1 MTARPQPPSTPDAP
15 GGGLATTLVASSFLV
30 AGAAAGA
37 LLVLFVLGGQPQLE
51 GLLLF
56 LSLGGLGF
64 GIVLWSQRLLP
75 NDMTI
80 ERRHPPAATRRR
92 LPARPAEEALGRRT
106 FLVRLLGL
114 AVAGVAAALA
124 MPVFSL
130 GPAPRAATSFSPW
143 RQGRRLVGADGDPV
157 TAQGLPVGSFA
168 TVFPEGE
175 PGSAEGQTVLIHVE
189 RDLLNLP
196 ADRAAWAP
204 QGFVAYSKVCT
215 HAGCPVGL
223 YLTGQHRLL
232 CPCHQSTFDVLTG
245 AMPVFG
251 PAVRPLPQLP
261 IQLLPDGTF
270 AALGDFP
277 EPIGP
282 SYWNIHDA

>member
-1 MTARPQPPSTPDAP
+1 MTVQPRPPSNPQAP
-15 GGGLATTLVASSFLV
+15 GGRLATTIVASSFLV

-92 LPARPAEEALGRRT
+92 LPPRPVEEALGRRT

-124 MPVFSL
+124 VPVFSL
-130 GPAPRAATSFSPW
+130 GPAPGRATSFSPW
-143 RQGRRLVGADGDPV
+143 RQGRRLVGAGGDPV
-157 TAQGLPVGSFA
+157 TAQELPVGSFA

-175 PGSAEGQTVLIHVE
+175 AGSAEGQTVLIHVE
-189 RDLLNLP
+189 TDLLNLP
-196 ADRAAWAP
+196 ADRAGWAP
-204 QGFVAYSKVCT
+204 EGFVAYSKVCT

-245 AMPVFG
+245 AVPVFG

-261 IQLLPDGTF
+261 ITLLPDGTF